1 MLLDKLTQ
9 HGDLKITMYTFEQAG
24 DELPKHVH
32 DRQTVHITIV
42 ARGRVK
48 VFSHD
53 WEIEAAAGQ
62 LLDFKEGDPH
72 GFIALEDGSR
82 IFNIVKHLS

>member
-1 MLLDKLTQ
+1 MLLDSLTK
-9 HGDLKITMYTFEQAG
+9 HGDLKITMYTFEVSG

-53 WEIEAAAGQ
+53 WEIEASAGQ
-62 LLDFKEGDPH
+62 LLDFNEGQPH
-72 GFIALEDGSR
+72 GFIALEDNSR
-82 IFNIVKHLS
+82 IFNIVKYNG